1 MVMILDAPPAYE
13 IQVVDVEYQRQG
25 DRALLGTLYRPLGTG
40 PFAAVLEVHG
50 GAWTSKDRF
59 NNADTA
65 TTLAK
70 AGIVVLSIDF
80 RMPPEAPY
88 PASLQDINL
97 GIRWLKAHAREYGS
111 APERVGAYGT
121 SSGGHQVLLAALRPN
136 DARYRALPL
145 ASAPTIDAKLAFVVS
160 GWGVLD
166 PLDRYRLAQKLGKAE
181 LVKNHDAFWGS
192 GAAHEDHDPRRLFR
206 HGAHAGVLCQAGGPR
221 RHDLERPRPGC
232 RQAGRAAARHRGP
245 GADPRA
251 HPDPQG
257 AARAPAQAPADQ
269 PAQRLSAHRRFRLH
283 AARHRRVVEPA
294 SGHAILR
301 HRRADL
307 GSGDRGGAPDPAA
320 DSIAA
325 A

>member
-50 GAWTSKDRF
+50 GAWTSKDRL

-65 TTLAK
+65 TILAK

-80 RMPPEAPY
+80 RMPPKAPY

-192 GAAHEDHDPRRLFR
+192 EAAMAEGSPPLILERREAVDLPPALVFQGTADEWTSVEQAER
-206 HGAHAGVLCQAGGPR
+206 LASLYREAGGAMELGLYEGE
-221 RHDLERPRPGC
+221 RHTFVNEQPTSPNSIKAVEQL
-232 RQAGRAAARHRGP
+232 AAFIRKH
-245 GADPRA
+245 
-251 HPDPQG
+251 
-257 AARAPAQAPADQ
+257 
-269 PAQRLSAHRRFRLH
+269 
-283 AARHRRVVEPA
+283 
-294 SGHAILR
+294 
-301 HRRADL
+301 
-307 GSGDRGGAPDPAA
+307 GGAK
-320 DSIAA
+320 
-325 A
+325 